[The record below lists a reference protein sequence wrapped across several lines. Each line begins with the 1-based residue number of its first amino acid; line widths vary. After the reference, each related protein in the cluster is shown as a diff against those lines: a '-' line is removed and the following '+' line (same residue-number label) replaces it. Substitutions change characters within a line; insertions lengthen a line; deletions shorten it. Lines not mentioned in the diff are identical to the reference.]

1 MTESFQLKSRFFFRI
16 RGKIVL
22 ITHYRSNDHL
32 SDLMHS
38 SKKTK
43 KRTRNSDTFRRMNI
57 YESDEWSRIF
67 VYLRQRS
74 SGKLLLPILS
84 TRPCYSNFPGQVKG
98 NDSNDNERQKPLYAI
113 IFLRGRNFN
122 GGGMELSLFTTA
134 TYFDL

>member
-1 MTESFQLKSRFFFRI
+1 
-16 RGKIVL
+16 
-22 ITHYRSNDHL
+22 
-32 SDLMHS
+32 
-38 SKKTK
+38 
-43 KRTRNSDTFRRMNI
+43 MNI

-122 GGGMELSLFTTA
+122 GGGDGAFFI
-134 TYFDL
+134 YNRDLLRFIKGGTGIAHPGH

>member
-1 MTESFQLKSRFFFRI
+1 
-16 RGKIVL
+16 
-22 ITHYRSNDHL
+22 
-32 SDLMHS
+32 MHS
-38 SKKTK
+38 SKK
-43 KRTRNSDTFRRMNI
+43 NEEENEEFGHFSPYMNI